1 MESADVVQDVDID
14 ILISLVE
21 ARPVIWDKTRDV
33 YKDRNDTRNA
43 WKEIFL
49 ELRPDFEEL
58 EATEKTALVSKKV
71 MKKWTNVRDTF
82 KKSMKKQK
90 SASRSGAGAT
100 TIKAYIYNDHLKFL
114 NKILTDRK
122 TENSLKSNTSQSDK
136 SDEEEE
142 TLETNMPEDNALNNK
157 VAKTGPPKKRKMD
170 SVELEMMKALKET
183 PDRHLCFFFKA

>member
-1 MESADVVQDVDID
+1 MFI
-14 ILISLVE
+14 
-21 ARPVIWDKTRDV
+21 
-33 YKDRNDTRNA
+33 DRNETRNA

-58 EATEKTALVSKKV
+58 EDTEKNSFGKKV

-100 TIKAYIYNDHLKFL
+100 TIKAYIYNDQLKFL

-183 PDRHLCFFFKA
+183 PDRHLCFLKA